1 MVFHLQKLSGKHSY
15 IFFFYN
21 NHALI
26 ADFLCEDRTNF
37 QIALKFGE
45 NYRNNEMK
53 FPIKLL
59 FMETICNWYFGCIG
73 FLNTLS
79 SFGKIIEKTI

>member
-15 IFFFYN
+15 NFLFFFYN

-37 QIALKFGE
+37 QIALKFRE

-59 FMETICNWYFGCIG
+59 FMETICKWYLVVLG
-73 FLNTLS
+73 FWTLYQVS
-79 SFGKIIEKTI
+79 GKS